1 MPTIGARIV
10 GPLMNSAPAT
20 FENHL
25 PRRVITGR
33 GASASLGKLCEA
45 NGWKRVFVVSDPGVA
60 GAGLTRQVSQP
71 LIDAQVLVGTFAD
84 VPPEP
89 PIDVV
94 DAVAAQ
100 IQACGADAVIA
111 VGGGSVMDAAKVAAL
126 CARHGKAARGFIGIG
141 KAGGRG
147 LPTVLIPT
155 TAGTGSEA
163 TFVAILTDPAT
174 GNKVGVVDPCILAE
188 IAIVDPALTDD
199 QPAHVTAAAG
209 MDALV
214 HAIEAYIAKVATPL
228 ARGLALEAARRIG
241 RSLET
246 VCREPKNTAAR
257 DDMAIGSHLA
267 GMAFANSSCCAV
279 HALALPL
286 GGRFHIPHGVITGCF
301 AGEMMRHN
309 APVCAED
316 FAAFSVAVG
325 WGAMD
330 GATFASRLDAL
341 ADAIGLRASL
351 RKTAVPADA
360 VTAMARDAVAI
371 RRLVDPNPREV
382 TEADAARMY
391 RTVLSVAS

>member
-1 MPTIGARIV
+1 MHS
-10 GPLMNSAPAT
+10 PLLS

-33 GASASLGKLCEA
+33 GASQSLAALCQI
-45 NGWKRVFVVSDPGVA
+45 NGWDRVFVVSDAGVA
-60 GAGLTRQVSQP
+60 GAGLLRQVALP
-71 LIDAQVLVGTFAD
+71 LRAETFAE

-94 DAVAAQ
+94 DTIAAR
-100 IQACGADAVIA
+100 IKASGAEAVIA
-111 VGGGSVMDAAKVAAL
+111 LGGGSVMDAAKVASL
-126 CARHGKAARGFIGIG
+126 CVRHGKTAREFVGIG
-141 KAGGRG
+141 KAGRRG

-174 GNKVGVVDPCILAE
+174 GNKVGVVDPCILAD
-188 IAIVDPALTDD
+188 IAIVDPALTDGL
-199 QPAHVTAAAG
+199 PAQITAAAG
-209 MDALV
+209 IDALV
-214 HAIEAYIAKVATPL
+214 HAIEAFIARVATPL

-241 RSLET
+241 RSLEV
-246 VCREPKNTAAR
+246 VCREPGNTAAR

-309 APVCAED
+309 SPACAED
-316 FAAFSVAVG
+316 FAALAVALG
-325 WGAMD
+325 WGAVD
-330 GATFASRLDAL
+330 GAAFAGRLDAV
-341 ADAIGLRASL
+341 ADAIGVRAQLR
-351 RKTAVPADA
+351 RVAVPGDA
-360 VTAMARDAVAI
+360 IVPMARDAVAI
-371 RRLVDPNPREV
+371 RRLIDPNPREV
-382 TEADAARMY
+382 TEGDATRIY
-391 RTVLSVAS
+391 RAALDPA